1 MNWRK
6 IRLLA
11 LGMLAQ
17 AVQAADVAS
26 PSVAQGGAG
35 PAAGG
40 VFSVLFGLIAVIAM
54 IVGLAWMARRVGV
67 ARPQDNAL
75 IQVIGAASLGSR
87 ERVAG
92 RRLPCRG
99 HAAGHPAQGKH
110 RPAARLCLTG
120 RVRRPAEIHAGCQN
134 KTCLVQSRVWRQLIL
149 RRPTG
154 NKPSRIPAPFVRPPS

>member
-6 IRLLA
+6 PRLLL
-11 LGMLAQ
+11 LGMLAE

-67 ARPQDNAL
+67 TRPQDNAL
-75 IQVIGAASLGSR
+75 IQVIGAASLGTR
-87 ERVAG
+87 ERVAVVQIQDSWIVVGVSPAGVTSLATLPKGNITLPPGFASPAGFAG
-92 RRLPCRG
+92 RLKSMLDARTK
-99 HAAGHPAQGKH
+99 HA
-110 RPAARLCLTG
+110 
-120 RVRRPAEIHAGCQN
+120 
-134 KTCLVQSRVWRQLIL
+134 
-149 RRPTG
+149 
-154 NKPSRIPAPFVRPPS
+154 

>member
-6 IRLLA
+6 IRLLV

-26 PSVAQGGAG
+26 PSVAQGGTG

-87 ERVAG
+87 ERVAVVQIQDSWIVVGVSPAGVTPLATLPKGNIALPPGFASPAGFAG
-92 RRLPCRG
+92 RLKSMLDARTR
-99 HAAGHPAQGKH
+99 HA
-110 RPAARLCLTG
+110 
-120 RVRRPAEIHAGCQN
+120 
-134 KTCLVQSRVWRQLIL
+134 
-149 RRPTG
+149 
-154 NKPSRIPAPFVRPPS
+154 